1 MMTGSSLS
9 IDFSFVPPSN
19 SLPLFFFP
27 IVVVFVADP
36 LSVDEPV
43 LESVD
48 EAFRY

>member
-1 MMTGSSLS
+1 MMTGSSLP

-19 SLPLFFFP
+19 SLPLFFP

-36 LSVDEPV
+36 LAVDEPV

-48 EAFRY
+48 GEFRY